1 VKPPPTS
8 STCSGI
14 IGMVFFIGD
23 FWKIFTCNEFSS
35 LLLSP
40 IITCTRLP
48 CRRRRRRRHRH
59 GGAILLYYSD

>member
-1 VKPPPTS
+1 
-8 STCSGI
+8 
-14 IGMVFFIGD
+14 
-23 FWKIFTCNEFSS
+23 

-48 CRRRRRRRHRH
+48 CRRRRRRRRH

>member
-1 VKPPPTS
+1 
-8 STCSGI
+8 
-14 IGMVFFIGD
+14 MVFFIGD

-48 CRRRRRRRHRH
+48 CRRRRRRRRH